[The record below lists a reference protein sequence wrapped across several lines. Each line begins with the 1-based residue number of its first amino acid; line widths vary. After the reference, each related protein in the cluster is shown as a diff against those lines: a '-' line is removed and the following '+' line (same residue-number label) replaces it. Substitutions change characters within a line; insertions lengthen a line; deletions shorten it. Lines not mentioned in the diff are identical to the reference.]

1 MIEGGPG
8 WHIDPGTLRAVITDE
23 AAFRARYSNDPAV
36 DVLSAL
42 WSGDPDR
49 ALVMLEPLL
58 GASPAHWRWR
68 ALRADAWRDRGDHDD
83 AIAEYRRLVDEH
95 AGTPNEAVLVQHLG
109 KAHFAAGELGSA
121 LTCFQR
127 ALDLRLAAGADR
139 SLVESSRAAL
149 KRTLELSGGEVPS
162 DRAGDPPAD
171 NVGDRAELAAD
182 GELNSED

>member
-8 WHIDPGTLRAVITDE
+8 WHIDSDTLRPVITDE
-23 AAFRARYSNDPAV
+23 AAFRSEYSHDPASE
-36 DVLSAL
+36 VLIAL

-58 GASPAHWRWR
+58 GASPEYWRWR
-68 ALRADAWRDRGDHDD
+68 ALRADARRDRGDHDE
-83 AIAEYRRLVDEH
+83 AIADYRRLVDEH
-95 AGTPNEAVLVQHLG
+95 AGTSNEAVLVQHLG
-109 KAHFAAGELGSA
+109 KAHFAAGEFESA

-149 KRTLELSGGEVPS
+149 QRTLHV
-162 DRAGDPPAD
+162 
-171 NVGDRAELAAD
+171 VGRC
-182 GELNSED
+182 G